1 MHPPPPCFLYWTVH
15 LPLLSVTTLYKEIV
29 RQVRAAPA
37 HKSDCQ
43 GATNGMSQVSLVYS
57 KTAKYSNLS
66 LFFSEKAI
74 NMVTANSP

>member
-1 MHPPPPCFLYWTVH
+1 M
-15 LPLLSVTTLYKEIV
+15 
-29 RQVRAAPA
+29 RAAPA
-37 HKSDCQ
+37 HKIDCQ